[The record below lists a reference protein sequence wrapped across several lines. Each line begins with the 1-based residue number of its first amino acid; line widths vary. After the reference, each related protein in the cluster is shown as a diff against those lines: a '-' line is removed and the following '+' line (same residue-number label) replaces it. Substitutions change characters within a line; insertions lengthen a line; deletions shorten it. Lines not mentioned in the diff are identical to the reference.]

1 LTSSLKITLNKL
13 KSFLGLLVL
22 IGILKLISFLSPLL
36 VNKISLSPE
45 DYGIFEYSFNLG
57 QILIPLLSMGLSGG
71 YAFYVLKH
79 KQSQMKAAFHFH
91 FVFLTIV
98 ALVIAIAYPR
108 ILNNIYFGAILIS
121 LSFSNQIFLSGIKKI
136 EDKNYTSI
144 FVENGLYVILL
155 IIVLT
160 ATSIKS
166 NFHFHLWFLALL
178 IYNGLLAT
186 FYHLKHINI
195 KKIKKEDFKKIYAFG
210 AKVMVAGVIVF
221 LLCNSTRVFTKFF
234 LNETSV
240 GIYSIVFRIGT
251 ASVLIYKTIYLLQYK
266 NFYLSNYK
274 YLDDIFLKI
283 AFSVV
288 FVNVIIF
295 LFFPFVSTYFIKDA
309 YIFGQIN
316 NRLIITIFSQIV
328 LWVNFSLLEPIFQR
342 ENKVI
347 HQIVII
353 SVAVFSMFFSMWV
366 MDKYFTLELIHICLI
381 NNLMISLSSVFA
393 VLYLKRE
400 RVILKKT
407 MVINSF
413 FLSLNI
419 INFFI

>member
-1 LTSSLKITLNKL
+1 MTSSLKITLNKL

>member
-1 LTSSLKITLNKL
+1 MTSILKLTLNKF

-36 VNKISLSPE
+36 VNNISLTPE
-45 DYGIFEYSFNLG
+45 EYGIFEYSFNLG

-79 KQSQMKAAFHFH
+79 EQSQMKAAFHFH
-91 FVFLTIV
+91 FVFLTIA
-98 ALVIAIAYPR
+98 ALLIAIVYPK
-108 ILNNIYFGAILIS
+108 ILNNIYYGAILIS

-166 NFHFHLWFLALL
+166 KFNFHLWFLALL
-178 IYNGLLAT
+178 IYNGFLAI
-186 FYHLKHINI
+186 FYHFKHIYI
-195 KKIKKEDFKKIYAFG
+195 KEIKKEDFKKIYAFG
-210 AKVMVAGVIVF
+210 AKVMVAGILVF

-251 ASVLIYKTIYLLQYK
+251 ASVLIYKTIFLLQYK

-274 YLDDIFLKI
+274 YLDDIFLI
-283 AFSVV
+283 ITFSVV
-288 FVNVIIF
+288 FVNIIIF
-295 LFFPFVSTYFIKDA
+295 LFFPVVSTYFIKDA

-316 NRLIITIFSQIV
+316 NRLIITVFSQIV

-353 SVAVFSMFFSMWV
+353 SVAVFSMIFSMWV

-381 NNLMISLSSVFA
+381 NNLMISLSSVVAIF
-393 VLYLKRE
+393 VLKRNN
-400 RVILKKT
+400 VILRKT
-407 MVINSF
+407 LGISLFLLLING
-413 FLSLNI
+413 
-419 INFFI
+419 INVFV